1 MNIVTIVYYE
11 KYWWRMFMDEIEL
24 QQNIVLTDKD
34 GKEIKIMSFE
44 PEKIELWV

>member
-11 KYWWRMFMDEIEL
+11 KYWWRIFMDEIES
-24 QQNIVLTDKD
+24 QQNIAFTGKD

-44 PEKIELWV
+44 PEK